1 MLTRLMITFLSIAVI
16 ALAAAVIAVGVIEW
30 AAGCGQTIH
39 HADGSTRMGECVI
52 ITWVNEE

>member
-1 MLTRLMITFLSIAVI
+1 MLARLLTAFLSVVVI
-16 ALAAAVIAVGVIEW
+16 ALAAAVIAVAVIEW

-39 HADGSTRMGECVI
+39 HADGSTRMGECVF

>member
-1 MLTRLMITFLSIAVI
+1 MFTRLLINFFAAVMI
-16 ALAAAVIAVGVIEW
+16 ALAAAVMTVGFIEW

-39 HADGSTRMGECVI
+39 HADGSTRMGECVF